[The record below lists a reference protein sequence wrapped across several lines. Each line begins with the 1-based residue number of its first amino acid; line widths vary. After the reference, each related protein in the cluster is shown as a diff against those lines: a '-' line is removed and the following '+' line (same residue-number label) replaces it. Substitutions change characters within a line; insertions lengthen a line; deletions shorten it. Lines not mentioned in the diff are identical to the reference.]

1 MCNDLRN
8 DVTFANSRTHPYRE
22 SPSKGQYMSTNAIQ
36 RVFQPMS
43 NSAGN
48 EEFVTYSEFRGFVT
62 ETRTGF
68 VHIESKIDWLQSTMN
83 IRFEAMNERFNS
95 VDKRFDDFTTNIDKR
110 FDDHTANINKR
121 FDDFTANINKRFD
134 DHTANMNKRFEE
146 FTANMDKRFEE
157 FTANID
163 KRFNE
168 FSASIN
174 TRFDDLNKRFDD
186 ANTKS
191 HREFVGIMLGFL
203 SINLVII
210 GSVVGLIAKTG

>member
-1 MCNDLRN
+1 MN
-8 DVTFANSRTHPYRE
+8 
-22 SPSKGQYMSTNAIQ
+22 
-36 RVFQPMS
+36 

-48 EEFVTYSEFRGFVT
+48 EEFVTYSEFRSFVT

-83 IRFEAMNERFNS
+83 IRFEAVTERFNS
-95 VDKRFDDFTTNIDKR
+95 VDKRFDDFT
-110 FDDHTANINKR
+110 ANIN
-121 FDDFTANINKRFD
+121 
-134 DHTANMNKRFEE
+134 
-146 FTANMDKRFEE
+146 KRFEE

-168 FSASIN
+168 FSTNIN
-174 TRFDDLNKRFDD
+174 ARFDDLNKRFDD

-210 GSVVGLIAKTG
+210 GSVIGLIAKTG

>member
-1 MCNDLRN
+1 M
-8 DVTFANSRTHPYRE
+8 TSHAE
-22 SPSKGQYMSTNAIQ
+22 
-36 RVFQPMS
+36 
-43 NSAGN
+43 N

-83 IRFEAMNERFNS
+83 IRFEAMNERF
-95 VDKRFDDFTTNIDKR
+95 VAIDKR

-121 FDDFTANINKRFD
+121 FEEFSANIDKRFDAMDKRFDDFTANINKRF
-134 DHTANMNKRFEE
+134 
-146 FTANMDKRFEE
+146 EE
-157 FTANID
+157 FTANI
-163 KRFNE
+163 
-168 FSASIN
+168 
-174 TRFDDLNKRFDD
+174 NKRFDD

>member
-1 MCNDLRN
+1 M
-8 DVTFANSRTHPYRE
+8 TS
-22 SPSKGQYMSTNAIQ
+22 Q
-36 RVFQPMS
+36 
-43 NSAGN
+43 AGN

-110 FDDHTANINKR
+110 FDD
-121 FDDFTANINKRFD
+121 FTANI
-134 DHTANMNKRFEE
+134 NKRFEE
-146 FTANMDKRFEE
+146 FTAN
-157 FTANID
+157 I
-163 KRFNE
+163 
-168 FSASIN
+168 
-174 TRFDDLNKRFDD
+174 NKRFDD

>member
-8 DVTFANSRTHPYRE
+8 DVTFATSRTHPYRE
-22 SPSKGQYMSTNAIQ
+22 SPSKGQYMSTSAIQ
-36 RVFQPMS
+36 RVFPPMS
-43 NSAGN
+43 NPTEN

-83 IRFEAMNERFNS
+83 IRFEAMNERFEA
-95 VDKRFDDFTTNIDKR
+95 ID
-110 FDDHTANINKR
+110 KR
-121 FDDFTANINKRFD
+121 FDDFTANINKRF
-134 DHTANMNKRFEE
+134 
-146 FTANMDKRFEE
+146 EE
-157 FTANID
+157 FTANIN
-163 KRFNE
+163 R
-168 FSASIN
+168 
-174 TRFDDLNKRFDD
+174 RFDD

>member
-22 SPSKGQYMSTNAIQ
+22 SPSKGQYMSTSAIQ
-36 RVFQPMS
+36 RVFSPMS

-83 IRFEAMNERFNS
+83 IRFEAMNERFEA
-95 VDKRFDDFTTNIDKR
+95 ID
-110 FDDHTANINKR
+110 KR
-121 FDDFTANINKRFD
+121 FDDFTANINKRF
-134 DHTANMNKRFEE
+134 
-146 FTANMDKRFEE
+146 EE
-157 FTANID
+157 FTANIN
-163 KRFNE
+163 R
-168 FSASIN
+168 
-174 TRFDDLNKRFDD
+174 RFDD

>member
-1 MCNDLRN
+1 M
-8 DVTFANSRTHPYRE
+8 TSHAE
-22 SPSKGQYMSTNAIQ
+22 
-36 RVFQPMS
+36 
-43 NSAGN
+43 N

-83 IRFEAMNERFNS
+83 LRFEAMNERF
-95 VDKRFDDFTTNIDKR
+95 VAIDKR

-121 FDDFTANINKRFD
+121 FEEFSANIDKRFDAMDKRFDDFTANINKRF
-134 DHTANMNKRFEE
+134 
-146 FTANMDKRFEE
+146 EE
-157 FTANID
+157 FTANI
-163 KRFNE
+163 
-168 FSASIN
+168 
-174 TRFDDLNKRFDD
+174 NKRFDD

>member
-1 MCNDLRN
+1 
-8 DVTFANSRTHPYRE
+8 
-22 SPSKGQYMSTNAIQ
+22 MSTSAIQ
-36 RVFQPMS
+36 RVFPPMS

-83 IRFEAMNERFNS
+83 IRFEAMNERF
-95 VDKRFDDFTTNIDKR
+95 DDHTANINKR

-121 FDDFTANINKRFD
+121 FDDHTANINKRFEEFSANIDKRFDAMDKRFD
-134 DHTANMNKRFEE
+134 DFTANINKRFEE
-146 FTANMDKRFEE
+146 FTAN
-157 FTANID
+157 I
-163 KRFNE
+163 
-168 FSASIN
+168 
-174 TRFDDLNKRFDD
+174 NKRFDD

>member
-1 MCNDLRN
+1 
-8 DVTFANSRTHPYRE
+8 
-22 SPSKGQYMSTNAIQ
+22 MSTSAIQ
-36 RVFQPMS
+36 RVFPPMS
-43 NSAGN
+43 NSAGD

-110 FDDHTANINKR
+110 FDD
-121 FDDFTANINKRFD
+121 FTANI
-134 DHTANMNKRFEE
+134 NKRFEE
-146 FTANMDKRFEE
+146 FTAN
-157 FTANID
+157 
-163 KRFNE
+163 
-168 FSASIN
+168 IN
-174 TRFDDLNKRFDD
+174 RRFDD

>member
-1 MCNDLRN
+1 M
-8 DVTFANSRTHPYRE
+8 TSHAE
-22 SPSKGQYMSTNAIQ
+22 
-36 RVFQPMS
+36 
-43 NSAGN
+43 N

-83 IRFEAMNERFNS
+83 IRFEAM
-95 VDKRFDDFTTNIDKR
+95 DKRFDDFTTNVD
-110 FDDHTANINKR
+110 KR
-121 FDDFTANINKRFD
+121 FDDFTANINKRF
-134 DHTANMNKRFEE
+134 EE
-146 FTANMDKRFEE
+146 FTA
-157 FTANID
+157 TI
-163 KRFNE
+163 
-168 FSASIN
+168 
-174 TRFDDLNKRFDD
+174 NKRFDD

>member
-1 MCNDLRN
+1 
-8 DVTFANSRTHPYRE
+8 
-22 SPSKGQYMSTNAIQ
+22 MSTSAIQ
-36 RVFQPMS
+36 RVFPPMS

-83 IRFEAMNERFNS
+83 IRFEAMNERFEAM
-95 VDKRFDDFTTNIDKR
+95 DKRFDDFTTNIDKR
-110 FDDHTANINKR
+110 FDDH
-121 FDDFTANINKRFD
+121 TANINKRFD

>member
-1 MCNDLRN
+1 M
-8 DVTFANSRTHPYRE
+8 TAHAE
-22 SPSKGQYMSTNAIQ
+22 
-36 RVFQPMS
+36 
-43 NSAGN
+43 N

-83 IRFEAMNERFNS
+83 IRFEAMNERFEA
-95 VDKRFDDFTTNIDKR
+95 ID
-110 FDDHTANINKR
+110 KR
-121 FDDFTANINKRFD
+121 FDDFTAN
-134 DHTANMNKRFEE
+134 MN
-146 FTANMDKRFEE
+146 KRFEE

-174 TRFDDLNKRFDD
+174 IRFDDLNKRFDD

-210 GSVVGLIAKTG
+210 GSVVGLITKTG

>member
-1 MCNDLRN
+1 
-8 DVTFANSRTHPYRE
+8 
-22 SPSKGQYMSTNAIQ
+22 
-36 RVFQPMS
+36 MS
-43 NSAGN
+43 NSSGN
-48 EEFVTYSEFRGFVT
+48 DDHEFVTYSEFRGFVA

-83 IRFEAMNERFNS
+83 LRFEAMNERFEA
-95 VDKRFDDFTTNIDKR
+95 IDKR

-121 FDDFTANINKRFD
+121 FEEFSANIDKRFDAMDKRFDDFTANINKRF
-134 DHTANMNKRFEE
+134 
-146 FTANMDKRFEE
+146 EE
-157 FTANID
+157 FTANI
-163 KRFNE
+163 
-168 FSASIN
+168 
-174 TRFDDLNKRFDD
+174 NKRFDD

>member
-1 MCNDLRN
+1 M
-8 DVTFANSRTHPYRE
+8 TSH
-22 SPSKGQYMSTNAIQ
+22 
-36 RVFQPMS
+36 
-43 NSAGN
+43 AGN

-83 IRFEAMNERFNS
+83 LRFEAM
-95 VDKRFDDFTTNIDKR
+95 DKR
-110 FDDHTANINKR
+110 FDDHTAN
-121 FDDFTANINKRFD
+121 
-134 DHTANMNKRFEE
+134 M
-146 FTANMDKRFEE
+146 
-157 FTANID
+157 
-163 KRFNE
+163 
-168 FSASIN
+168 
-174 TRFDDLNKRFDD
+174 NKRFDD

>member
-1 MCNDLRN
+1 
-8 DVTFANSRTHPYRE
+8 
-22 SPSKGQYMSTNAIQ
+22 MSTSAIQ
-36 RVFQPMS
+36 RVFPPMS
-43 NSAGN
+43 DSAEN

-83 IRFEAMNERFNS
+83 IRFEAMNERFEAI
-95 VDKRFDDFTTNIDKR
+95 DKRFDDFTTNIDKR
-110 FDDHTANINKR
+110 FDDFTANIDKRFDDHTANINKRFEEFSANIDKRFDAKDKR
-121 FDDFTANINKRFD
+121 FDDFTANINKRF
-134 DHTANMNKRFEE
+134 
-146 FTANMDKRFEE
+146 EE
-157 FTANID
+157 FTANI
-163 KRFNE
+163 
-168 FSASIN
+168 
-174 TRFDDLNKRFDD
+174 NKRFDD